1 MLNEFEAPI
10 PGQSLAGQELG
21 NYPWESPPDFAS
33 PDDAFAFFFNR
44 VMEDEEMLTDIS
56 KLLELGTAP
65 QAITEGI
72 LFHSFSIGQITPDV
86 TILLRE
92 PLTDLI
98 RLVGQETGVAV
109 QEESVESQRLEEELS
124 ERIFAEFQQ
133 ERMDNLQNGA
143 PETEP
148 LMEETMPDE
157 VPPPALGLMAAPQPD
172 IEENVDGE

>member
-1 MLNEFEAPI
+1 M
-10 PGQSLAGQELG
+10 
-21 NYPWESPPDFAS
+21 
-33 PDDAFAFFFNR
+33 
-44 VMEDEEMLTDIS
+44 
-56 KLLELGTAP
+56 
-65 QAITEGI
+65 
-72 LFHSFSIGQITPDV
+72 
-86 TILLRE
+86 
-92 PLTDLI
+92 
-98 RLVGQETGVAV
+98 AV